1 VPGDFRFSIFEFRFS
16 IFGFRFSIFVFRFSI
31 FDFRFSIK
39 VMAQNAITFIQA
51 HPFILA
57 VIKIL
62 IVLLVLSGIVAYL
75 VYMERKVLSFMQARL
90 GPMRV
95 GPWGLLQP
103 IADAFKLLLKED
115 IIPAGADKFVFLLA
129 PTISVAAAFTVFSV
143 IPFAGNFYVSDINV
157 GLLFILGVS
166 SLGIYGII
174 LGGWS
179 SNSHYPLIG
188 AMRSAAQLVSY
199 EVAGGMA
206 LVGVLLISNSLSMVE
221 IVNRQQQMGVWNI
234 FLQPVAFVIYL
245 IASVAEANRNPFDLP
260 EAESELTA
268 GFHTEYSGFRFA
280 LYFLA
285 EYTNMVVVS
294 CIAVTMFL
302 GGWLRPFVSIRALDF
317 LRFAPIAACL
327 GAAAFVLWLGLKS
340 LVRLERYFFIALA
353 LTFVVLAGIVA
364 VPAVLNAI
372 QGIFWFGTKVLA
384 FLYAFIWYRGTFP
397 RFRYDQL
404 MNVGWHYMIPIAMG
418 NLIVTAIVRY
428 LVGPHLP
435 SAPAPGLG
443 G

>member
-1 VPGDFRFSIFEFRFS
+1 
-16 IFGFRFSIFVFRFSI
+16 
-31 FDFRFSIK
+31 
-39 VMAQNAITFIQA
+39 MAQNAIDFFQV

-62 IVLLVLSGIVAYL
+62 IVLAVVAGIVAYL

-103 IADAFKLLLKED
+103 VADAIKLLLKED

-143 IPFAGNFYVSDINV
+143 IPFAGNFYISDINV

-179 SNSHYPLIG
+179 SNSHYPLLG
-188 AMRSAAQLVSY
+188 ALRSSAQLVSY
-199 EVAGGMA
+199 EVAAGMA

-221 IVNRQQQMGVWNI
+221 IVNRQQQMGVWNV

-245 IASVAEANRNPFDLP
+245 IAAVAETNRNPFDLP

-268 GFHTEYSGFRFA
+268 GFHTEYSGFRFT

-294 CIAVTMFL
+294 CRRYYVSGGMAETVCEYSGTGFLEVCACRGIARRGSVYPLAGAEESGSVGAIFL
-302 GGWLRPFVSIRALDF
+302 CRFGRGLRCAGRHGGNPCGVECHSGDF
-317 LRFAPIAACL
+317 LVCDKGP
-327 GAAAFVLWLGLKS
+327 GLS
-340 LVRLERYFFIALA
+340 LCI
-353 LTFVVLAGIVA
+353 
-364 VPAVLNAI
+364 
-372 QGIFWFGTKVLA
+372 
-384 FLYAFIWYRGTFP
+384 
-397 RFRYDQL
+397 
-404 MNVGWHYMIPIAMG
+404 H
-418 NLIVTAIVRY
+418 
-428 LVGPHLP
+428 LVSRHLP
-435 SAPAPGLG
+435 AIPL
-443 G
+443 

>member
-1 VPGDFRFSIFEFRFS
+1 MS
-16 IFGFRFSIFVFRFSI
+16 
-31 FDFRFSIK
+31 
-39 VMAQNAITFIQA
+39 FIQA
-51 HPFILA
+51 HPLIMAL
-57 VIKIL
+57 IKIV

-75 VYMERKVLSFMQARL
+75 VYMERKVLSFMQARM

-103 IADAFKLLLKED
+103 IADAIKLLLKED

-129 PTISVAAAFTVFSV
+129 PTISVAAAFTVFAV
-143 IPFAGNFYVSDINV
+143 VPFAGNFYISDINV
-157 GLLFILGVS
+157 GLLFILAVS

-179 SNSHYPLIG
+179 SNSHYPLLG
-188 AMRSAAQLVSY
+188 ALRSAAQLVSY

-221 IVNRQQQMGVWNI
+221 IVNRQQQMHVWNV
-234 FLQPVAFVIYL
+234 FVQPVAFVIYL
-245 IASVAEANRNPFDLP
+245 IAAVAEANRNPFDLP

-302 GGWLRPFVSIRALDF
+302 GGWLRPFGSVHALDF
-317 LRFAPIAACL
+317 LRFAPVAALL
-327 GAAAFVLWLGLKS
+327 GAAAFILWLGLKS
-340 LVRLERYFFIALA
+340 LDRMERYFFAGLA
-353 LTFVVLAGIVA
+353 LGCVVLAGLVA
-364 VPAVLNAI
+364 IPVVLNAI
-372 QGIFWFGTKVLA
+372 QGIFWFSVKVLA
-384 FLYAFIWYRGTFP
+384 FLYGFIWYRATFP

-404 MNVGWHYMIPIAMG
+404 MKVGWYYMIPISLG
-418 NLIVTAIVRY
+418 NLVVTALVRY
-428 LVGPHLP
+428 LVSPHA
-435 SAPAPGLG
+435 SGAPAAGLG